1 MNQIVTVGGG
11 TGTPVVLKGL
21 KQNPQNKLAAIVA
34 VTDSGGS
41 TGRLREEFGFLPVG
55 DLRQCLAALANGGT
69 SDEMFNL
76 LFYRFGGDGG
86 LKGHNLGN
94 LILTAFEDIKESPGE
109 AVATVAKIFR
119 AQGDIYPVTETVA
132 DLVADY
138 EDGSQQIGEHFLD
151 DHTSGGKKITKLSLT
166 KPSQLY
172 SGAKTALESADLIV
186 LGPGDLYGSLIPHAL
201 VDGFNQALK
210 NSKAPF
216 VYIVNLM
223 THYSQTHNMTAKD
236 HLDTVAHYFQRTP
249 DVVVVN
255 NGPISE
261 ELLKAYAVQKEYPVK
276 DDLPNNGGTKIIHGD
291 FISQVK
297 IQLNSNDEVKRS
309 LLRHDENKLMESL
322 EKILI

>member
-1 MNQIVTVGGG
+1 MANIVAVGGG
-11 TGTPVVLKGL
+11 TGTPVVLKGFT
-21 KQNPQNKLAAIVA
+21 QNSQHHLTAIVA

-55 DLRQCLAALANGGT
+55 DLRQCLAALAKADI

-76 LFYRFGGDGG
+76 LFYRFSGNGG

-94 LILTAFEDIKESPGE
+94 LILTAFEDIKQSPGE
-109 AVATVAKIFR
+109 AVAAVARIFR
-119 AQGDIYPVTETVA
+119 AQGDIFPVTETVA

-138 EDGSQQIGEHFLD
+138 TDGTQQVGEHFLD
-151 DHTSGGKKITKLSLT
+151 DHTKGGKTVSKLSLT
-166 KPSQLY
+166 QPSVLY
-172 SGAKTALESADLIV
+172 PKAKQAIESADLIV

-201 VDGFNQALK
+201 VIGFNEALK

-236 HLDTVAHYFQRTP
+236 HFETVTRYFGRTP

-261 ELLKAYAVQKEYPVK
+261 ELLKAYAVQKEYPVQ
-276 DDLPNNGGTKIIHGD
+276 DDLPNNGMAKIIHGD
-291 FISQVK
+291 YISQVK

-309 LLRHDENKLMESL
+309 LLRHDENKLVESL
-322 EKILI
+322 EKILA